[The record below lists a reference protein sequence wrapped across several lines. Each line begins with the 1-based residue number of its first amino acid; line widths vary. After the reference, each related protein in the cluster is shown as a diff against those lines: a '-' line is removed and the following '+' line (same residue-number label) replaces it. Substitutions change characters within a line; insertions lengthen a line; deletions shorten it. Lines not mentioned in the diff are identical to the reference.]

1 MQREAVRHRL
11 STRADTDGL
20 THPISNRMH
29 GGTIQCVFS
38 NSNGRI
44 LRKVIVSDSRYA
56 LSLASVKGWN
66 MGCNDGSAVGI
77 KTA

>member
-1 MQREAVRHRL
+1 MRL
-11 STRADTDGL
+11 L
-20 THPISNRMH
+20 KFKWEN
-29 GGTIQCVFS
+29 
-38 NSNGRI
+38 I